1 MGKQLDVRGEICP
14 YPMMKASEALKKL
27 PDGESLQVLTD
38 HAPALS
44 TIPWEAAK
52 HGYRAT
58 IERIGSPEW
67 LITLLPGGGHQPGR
81 AGGRPGPAARSSRRA
96 RRVETFRIDSGS
108 ARSSTHC

>member
-14 YPMMKASEALKKL
+14 YPMMQAAAALQKL
-27 PDGESLQVLTD
+27 PQGETLLVLTD

-58 IERIGSPEW
+58 IERVGSPEW
-67 LITLLPGGGHQPGR
+67 LITLIPVTGVSQAELVADLGQQLEAVG
-81 AGGRPGPAARSSRRA
+81 ALD
-96 RRVETFRIDSGS
+96 E
-108 ARSSTHC
+108 

>member
-27 PDGESLQVLTD
+27 PQGETLQVLTD

-58 IERIGSPEW
+58 IERVGSPEW
-67 LITLLPGGGHQPGR
+67 LITLMPVVGVSKAELVADLGQQLEAVG
-81 AGGRPGPAARSSRRA
+81 AL
-96 RRVETFRIDSGS
+96 DSD
-108 ARSSTHC
+108 

>member
-14 YPMMKASEALKKL
+14 YPMMQASAALKKL
-27 PDGESLQVLTD
+27 PQGESLQVLTD

-52 HGYRAT
+52 YGFRAT

-67 LITLLPGGGHQPGR
+67 LITLV
-81 AGGRPGPAARSSRRA
+81 PAAGVSQPELVA
-96 RRVETFRIDSGS
+96 DLGQQLEAVGALEE
-108 ARSSTHC
+108 

>member
-27 PDGESLQVLTD
+27 PTGESLQVLTD

-52 HGYRAT
+52 QGYRAT

-67 LITLLPGGGHQPGR
+67 LITLVPTTGTQAELVHDLGQQLEAVG
-81 AGGRPGPAARSSRRA
+81 ALDEA
-96 RRVETFRIDSGS
+96 
-108 ARSSTHC
+108 